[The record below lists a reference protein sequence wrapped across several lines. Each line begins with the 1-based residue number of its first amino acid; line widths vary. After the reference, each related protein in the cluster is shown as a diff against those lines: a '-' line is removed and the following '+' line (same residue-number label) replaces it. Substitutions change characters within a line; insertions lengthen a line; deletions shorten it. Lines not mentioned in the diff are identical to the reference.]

1 MLKKE
6 KDRKNTKNVEK
17 TNHTVRLTITKNEIS
32 VGE

>member
-17 TNHTVRLTITKNEIS
+17 KTNHTVRLTITKK
-32 VGE
+32 